1 LGIAIFTLGA
11 IYYAGRTDHNTKN
24 GFLRKWT
31 LNPLQKIAAIPTI
44 SPLNNIVGANETGIF
59 FTDTI
64 SSRIIRANVGFTRL
78 DTLPITITYPGV
90 HYSFYSMLDSSKFY
104 TVAFNL
110 PAIFEENINGGDY
123 SVHRFKK
130 PFARCV
136 HINGNSFIVRTYD
149 SAISDLVFK
158 KVNTN
163 APESFQISKELTR
176 RFGDGGLS
184 TDGFLYYDQLS
195 NLICYTYFYRNG
207 FFCVDTNLNMVIQAR
222 TIDTFTREDVLG
234 KRFSSGK
241 DVSFMLSSPPDI
253 LNYKGCVQDGLLYL
267 NSLIKSD
274 NESPIEFA
282 NNLTIDV
289 YSLSTGHYLHSFH
302 VPFLVGRKPLR
313 FRVFNNTLIVIYSSA
328 LVKYQLTISQ

>member
-1 LGIAIFTLGA
+1 MFRHTSLKIGLTLGIAIFTLGA
-11 IYYAGRTDHNTKN
+11 IYYSGRTDHNTKN

-123 SVHRFKK
+123 SVYRFKK

-136 HINGNSFIVRTYD
+136 HTKGNSFIVRTYD

-195 NLICYTYFYRNG
+195 NLICYTSVSY
-207 FFCVDTNLNMVIQAR
+207 THL
-222 TIDTFTREDVLG
+222 TLPT
-234 KRFSSGK
+234 KR
-241 DVSFMLSSPPDI
+241 
-253 LNYKGCVQDGLLYL
+253 
-267 NSLIKSD
+267 
-274 NESPIEFA
+274 
-282 NNLTIDV
+282 
-289 YSLSTGHYLHSFH
+289 
-302 VPFLVGRKPLR
+302 
-313 FRVFNNTLIVIYSSA
+313 IV
-328 LVKYQLTISQ
+328 